1 MLGTRTAAVRVA
13 HWVVGGMFPRFVNWQ
28 RRLVLGAVLLALVV
42 AWLGEPGQSLAAQVT
57 QTQIGTS
64 QGGQPLILY
73 SLGQGPTRVF
83 LLGGQDGGPEQNSA
97 WLANDLLAY
106 FSDDQHPL
114 PNDVGLDILPI
125 NNPDGVAMNSRQFLS
140 GVDPNRNWGGPDWM
154 QDAWDA
160 NAQFR
165 PGLGGPQPFS
175 EPETQALAAWLLA
188 HPPAF
193 LVNYHSQ
200 GGFLLGPLDGPGSD
214 LAGVYTDASGYP
226 RPRPGVNPYPYRAT
240 GSLNVWLRSVGM
252 GSILIELSTPTS
264 EDFDRN
270 LAGVE
275 AVIGALAG
283 GAQA

>member
-1 MLGTRTAAVRVA
+1 MWAAAFNARRVVLLGA
-13 HWVVGGMFPRFVNWQ
+13 
-28 RRLVLGAVLLALVV
+28 LVLIGAFGRPDLA
-42 AWLGEPGQSLAAQVT
+42 LAAQVT
-57 QTQIGTS
+57 QTQVGTS
-64 QGGQPLILY
+64 QGGQPLVVY
-73 SLGQGPTRVF
+73 SIGQGSTRVF

-114 PNDVGLDILPI
+114 PDNVGLDILPVD
-125 NNPDGVAMNSRQFLS
+125 NPDGIAINSRQYLS

-154 QDAWDA
+154 SDTWDA

-165 PGLGGPQPFS
+165 RGLGGPEPFS
-175 EPETQALAAWLLA
+175 EPETRALAEWLTA

-200 GGFLLGPLDGPGSD
+200 GGFLLGPLDGVGSG
-214 LAGVYTDASGYP
+214 LAAVYTNASGYP
-226 RPRPGVNPYPYRAT
+226 RPQPGVNPYPYRAT
-240 GSLNVWLRSVGM
+240 GSLNVWLRSVGL

-270 LAGVE
+270 LAGVQ
-275 AVIGALAG
+275 AVLAALSAG
-283 GAQA
+283 S